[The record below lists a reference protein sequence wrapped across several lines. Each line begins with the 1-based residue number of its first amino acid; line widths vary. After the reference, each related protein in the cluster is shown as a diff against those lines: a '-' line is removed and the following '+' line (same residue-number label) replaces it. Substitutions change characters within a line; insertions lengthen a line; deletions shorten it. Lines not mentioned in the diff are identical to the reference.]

1 MYTWEYNDPLVIDAA
16 KALELESPEGYA
28 ALLALMEAIV
38 FDPMEYQRTPDEPVG
53 KPVRKVP
60 FWAGRGQVTVLIWE
74 PDLIVL
80 VLKVQW
86 V

>member
-1 MYTWEYNDPLVIDAA
+1 
-16 KALELESPEGYA
+16 
-28 ALLALMEAIV
+28 MEAIV